1 MSDELNKR
9 HLNYQPNIQYQDEY
23 TSDIEYRDNANNIP
37 DTSIDEGKQEVDNLI
52 EDMNEIK
59 DIVNGLPGSVSDS
72 VSDIY
77 DQIFDFVDDELT
89 DKVVTEV
96 PSEDQWDYIPDNPD
110 SSDKEDEDTDSGDD
124 FDNMWGTDDFFPIEK
139 EEHTE
144 EEIYEKEYIKNLVD
158 LFYYYSTE
166 LHDIIADFW
175 RDYML
180 ATSNKT
186 VSEIRM
192 ILKNILLS
200 SSSINADAKHL
211 LDSAVRQQIIKDM
224 KMDYFNLMFNAEE
237 TIIHLKQLKAMQEL
251 RVRYAKIEEVNG
263 NTKTN
268 QMNNIILNSSKMVYN
283 KKYEI
288 AYENLYRYL
297 NSSNKVLRDSFQ
309 TWILEIKSK
318 QILIERKGIK

>member
-1 MSDELNKR
+1 
-9 HLNYQPNIQYQDEY
+9 
-23 TSDIEYRDNANNIP
+23 
-37 DTSIDEGKQEVDNLI
+37 
-52 EDMNEIK
+52 
-59 DIVNGLPGSVSDS
+59 
-72 VSDIY
+72 
-77 DQIFDFVDDELT
+77 
-89 DKVVTEV
+89 
-96 PSEDQWDYIPDNPD
+96 
-110 SSDKEDEDTDSGDD
+110 
-124 FDNMWGTDDFFPIEK
+124 
-139 EEHTE
+139 
-144 EEIYEKEYIKNLVD
+144 
-158 LFYYYSTE
+158 
-166 LHDIIADFW
+166 
-175 RDYML
+175 ML